1 MGADFAQRVGKT
13 LKRSWDEGRAAI
25 AATDLTT
32 RQLVSGGRGVA
43 ADIVQGATL
52 AQGEHLTVQLEGG
65 ALVARRCLT
74 VVARND
80 NPSSAVVG
88 VLGQYCNIRPGTVSQ
103 VHDMAGMVE
112 ITITC

>member
-1 MGADFAQRVGKT
+1 MGSDFLQRVGNT
-13 LKRSWDEGRAAI
+13 LKRSWDQGRAAM
-25 AATDLTT
+25 ATPDLTT
-32 RQLVSGGRGVA
+32 RELVSGGRGVP
-43 ADIVQGATL
+43 ADIVRGATL
-52 AQGEHLTVQLEGG
+52 SAGEHLTVRIEGG

-80 NPSSAVVG
+80 NPSPAVIEVIT
-88 VLGQYCNIRPGTVSQ
+88 QRCNIRPATVSE